1 MSSEKLINF
10 KKNIA
15 SHLKKLRKATQTT
28 INKLQSYTKIEQSA
42 LNEYE
47 TGRIA
52 PSIPK
57 LIIICQ
63 YFGISIDFL
72 IHWNKTKYP
81 RNIKLLALGER
92 IDKLDQVKRFQIE
105 STVYS
110 LLGSNNTKGKISDED
125 LLSDLELSS
134 DFHKNLNILRKDR
147 EYTQQQIAQYLNIT
161 NAQVSFY
168 EKKDFPSI
176 DKLIKLSDF
185 FNVSIHVLLTGEC
198 LYFKF
203 NNNDFKK
210 AMLLADHCLSLKDVN
225 ILIHLMQCIIK
236 DSE

>member
-1 MSSEKLINF
+1 MSSGKLINF

-15 SHLKKLRKATQTT
+15 SHLKKLRKATQTS
-28 INKLQSYTKIEQSA
+28 INQLQSFTKIEQSA

-57 LIIICQ
+57 IITICQ

-72 IHWNKTKYP
+72 ILWNKTKYP
-81 RNIKLLALGER
+81 KNIKLLTLGER

-110 LLGSNNTKGKISDED
+110 LLGRNNTKDKISNED
-125 LLSDLELSS
+125 FLGGLELSS
-134 DFHKNLNILRKDR
+134 DFHKNLNIFRKSKK
-147 EYTQQQIAQYLNIT
+147 YTQQQIAQYLNIT

-176 DKLIKLSDF
+176 EKLTKLSLF
-185 FNVSIHVLLTGEC
+185 FNVSIHVLLTGEF
-198 LYFKF
+198 LFFKF
-203 NNNDFKK
+203 NNNDLKK

-225 ILIHLMQCIIK
+225 ILIHLMQRII
-236 DSE
+236 EEAE